1 MAVTKQ
7 DVLNDLQLVKK
18 GLQEIEFYI
27 RSYTEENIEKGVNGV
42 IDYMSKILK
51 DIIDKQTINYA
62 EILNDAK
69 RFYKIFSSTT
79 NGY

>member
-27 RSYTEENIEKGVNGV
+27 RSYTNEENISKGVNGV

-51 DIIDKQTINYA
+51 DIVSIY
-62 EILNDAK
+62 
-69 RFYKIFSSTT
+69 
-79 NGY
+79 

>member
-27 RSYTEENIEKGVNGV
+27 RNYTEENIEKGVNGV

-51 DIIDKQTINYA
+51 DIIDKQSINSV
-62 EILNDAK
+62 EILNL
-69 RFYKIFSSTT
+69 
-79 NGY
+79 

>member
-27 RSYTEENIEKGVNGV
+27 RNYTEENIEKGVNGV
-42 IDYMSKILK
+42 ID
-51 DIIDKQTINYA
+51 
-62 EILNDAK
+62 
-69 RFYKIFSSTT
+69 
-79 NGY
+79 